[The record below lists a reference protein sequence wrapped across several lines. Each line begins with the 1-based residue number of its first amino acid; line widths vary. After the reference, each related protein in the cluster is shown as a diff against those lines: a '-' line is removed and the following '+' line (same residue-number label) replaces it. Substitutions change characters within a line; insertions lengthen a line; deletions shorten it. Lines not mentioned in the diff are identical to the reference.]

1 MPGCTYTEPKYLI
14 RCWFEHRVTQM
25 MLKRVILYKPHT
37 ANAPVLLSEKI
48 SFMRF
53 AETKC
58 GEVVFVPFE
67 KYLNS

>member
-1 MPGCTYTEPKYLI
+1 
-14 RCWFEHRVTQM
+14 M
-25 MLKRVILYKPHT
+25 MQKRVILYKPHT

-53 AETKC
+53 AEKKR